1 MTHRRHEAA
10 HVAEQ
15 SVHPAHPADAAA
27 AERAHVFKAL
37 ADPGRVRIIEVLAE
51 RGEASGSEIAERTG
65 MSLALLC
72 HHWDVLERA
81 GLIHKRKE
89 GSRTICALD
98 RSALNAAVR
107 GWLA

>member
-1 MTHRRHEAA
+1 MTTHRRHEAA
-10 HVAEQ
+10 PVAE
-15 SVHPAHPADAAA
+15 HHADAAA
-27 AERAHVFKAL
+27 AERALVFKAL

-81 GLIHKRKE
+81 GLIRKWKE

-98 RSALNAAVR
+98 RPALNAAVR

>member
-1 MTHRRHEAA
+1 MNHRRHEAA
-10 HVAEQ
+10 PVAE
-15 SVHPAHPADAAA
+15 HPAHPADAAA

-81 GLIHKRKE
+81 GLIRKWKE

-98 RSALNAAVR
+98 RPALNAAVR